1 MSFASLKI
9 LHLGSVLLSYSLFFM
24 RGLWVLRASPVM
36 QQRWVKIA
44 PHIIDSVLLGSAITL
59 AVMLDISPFTAPWLA
74 AKIIALLLY
83 IVLGSIALK
92 RGKTRRIKL
101 ASWLAAQAMFCYI
114 ILTAWAHDPSKAAL
128 IFGQIVHDFR
138 IAN

>member
-1 MSFASLKI
+1 MSYASIKI
-9 LHLGSVLLSYSLFFM
+9 LHLGCVVLSYSLFFL

-44 PHIIDSVLLGSAITL
+44 PHIIDTVLLGSAITL
-59 AVMLDISPFTAPWLA
+59 AVLLGISPFTAPWLA

-92 RGKTRRIKL
+92 RGKTRQTKL
-101 ASWLAAQAMFCYI
+101 VCWLAAQAVFFYI
-114 ILTAWAHDPSKAAL
+114 VLTAWAHDPMPWRAL
-128 IFGQIVHDFR
+128 
-138 IAN
+138 

>member
-1 MSFASLKI
+1 MSYTSVKI
-9 LHLGSVLLSYSLFFM
+9 LHLGSVLLSYSLFVL

-44 PHIIDSVLLGSAITL
+44 PHIIDTVLLGSAVAL
-59 AVMLDISPFTAPWLA
+59 AVLLGISPFVAPWLA

-92 RGKTRRIKL
+92 RGKTRRMQLI
-101 ASWLAAQAMFCYI
+101 AWLAAQAIFFYI
-114 ILTAWAHDPSKAAL
+114 VLTALAHDPMPWRAL
-128 IFGQIVHDFR
+128 
-138 IAN
+138 